1 MSNYNNNNTGKL
13 NVIYNNNNS
22 AQLKLLQNDESLNSR
37 SAVSLRVSESQDRS
51 WTEAPN

>member
-37 SAVSLRVSESQDRS
+37 SAISLRVTGPQLD
-51 WTEAPN
+51 